1 MLAVGSRLSIVFA
14 RKIMKDFLR
23 MELMELV
30 KHSDAVADINESS
43 KMLKI
48 SDFWLKTAIFS
59 QKSTPGTPK
68 T

>member
-59 QKSTPGTPK
+59 QKSTPGPPK